1 MLPNPSVPEST
12 LAIKGYAL
20 KNVERELF
28 NSLLGAVGLGRR
40 LGLNLPE
47 VDSGQIAGAE
57 SLVGA
62 GGNVGCDVPDR
73 F

>member
-1 MLPNPSVPEST
+1 MLIGVT
-12 LAIKGYAL
+12 
-20 KNVERELF
+20 
-28 NSLLGAVGLGRR
+28 GLGRR

-47 VDSGQIAGAE
+47 VDTGQIVGAE

-62 GGNVGCDVPDR
+62 RGDVGRDVPDR

>member
-1 MLPNPSVPEST
+1 MLIGVT
-12 LAIKGYAL
+12 
-20 KNVERELF
+20 
-28 NSLLGAVGLGRR
+28 GLGRR